1 MTTTHDAAPAAAHF
15 AAKLAHETDPA
26 DLHQALAGPEA
37 PVVLDTR
44 SREAFA
50 AGHLPGAVSLPWGA
64 ISAVTTRSLPRDRA
78 LVTYCWGPGCNA
90 ATKGALRLAELGFDV
105 RELLG
110 GIEYWRREG
119 CEVVT

>member
-1 MTTTHDAAPAAAHF
+1 MRTTDDAGPAVAHF

-26 DLHQALAGPEA
+26 DLHLAMAGPEP
-37 PVVLDTR
+37 PVVVDSR

-50 AGHLPGAVSLPWGA
+50 AGDLPGAISLPWGA
-64 ISAVTTRSLPRDRA
+64 ISPVTTRALPRDRE

-90 ATKGALRLAELGFDV
+90 ATKGALRLAELGFQV

-119 CEVVT
+119 YAIET